1 MGYKA
6 CDAPRARKM
15 AAGARVLAWAAA
27 LSALTAAGGCG
38 LGGAA
43 LGGYD
48 LPPEAAQ
55 DAEGDWPRL
64 VDAPAPGEAGAGPD
78 AAADPVAAA
87 RMAQEL
93 RAQAAEAAARAR
105 ALSAPVIPPE
115 DLRRLTARR

>member
-64 VDAPAPGEAGAGPD
+64 VDAPAPGETGEG
-78 AAADPVAAA
+78 ADPGAAA